1 MDLATW
7 AQVLGLPGVEVVA
20 VERSADGKT
29 WLLSVIQTCCVA
41 LCPGCKEA
49 TGCRH
54 LVRWAMI
61 QDLFISGRE
70 VLLKVQV
77 IQFQCERCGKFFSVC
92 PACVLEDR
100 HVTVRLAE
108 ALTDCVNAST
118 LRTASATYHLPES
131 TVKEIFEEIIERRCA
146 EKARTLKPIAKLGI
160 DEIHVEVHATA
171 EEPAATVQP
180 VATPT
185 AAPAEAGEKSG

>member
-7 AQVLGLPGVEVVA
+7 TQVLGLPDVEVVA
-20 VERSADGKT
+20 VERSTERKT

-54 LVRWAMI
+54 LVRWELI
-61 QDLFISGRE
+61 HDLFISGRE

-77 IQFQCERCGKFFSVC
+77 IQFHCARCGKFFSVC

-108 ALTDCVNAST
+108 ALSDCVNAST
-118 LRTASATYHLPES
+118 LRTAAATYHLPES
-131 TVKEIFEEIIERRCA
+131 TVKELFEETVERRCA

-160 DEIHVEVHATA
+160 DEIHVEVHDTSA
-171 EEPAATVQP
+171 EPTATVQP
-180 VATPT
+180 VATQT
-185 AAPAEAGEKSG
+185 AASAEAGGKSG